1 MSNNNLVCPAD
12 YTQKGNVCSKTFSDT
27 ITCNLLDSKSSEY
40 DKKHACYGKDSVI
53 KPKPLPLPAPSGT
66 SGSSSSK
73 KPFNFR
79 TQCSD
84 VLKGRHSNLVQNIKE
99 LQAFEKTQF
108 NKLQAL
114 KTSKVAPGDQDKII
128 AEINQLSSLR
138 EKLFSELKLLLTQE
152 QCSLSND
159 RYDLADQLSLLA
171 ITEKSLNNI
180 KGSASGLKQSRDN
193 KLRMVEIMNYETER
207 YASHKNVFKNIAF
220 CALGVLVSV
229 LLVNKGFKNIGNAGI
244 ILSIVIAVI
253 LTANK
258 IYDNWSRNQMNWN
271 RYNWT
276 FDKSTLGKGYETVYE
291 HDKKAFWKGL
301 SQVKSEA
308 KSTENKAMDYW
319 NKATTD
325 PHFLQKMKNSL

>member
-1 MSNNNLVCPAD
+1 LGA
-12 YTQKGNVCSKTFSDT
+12 
-27 ITCNLLDSKSSEY
+27 
-40 DKKHACYGKDSVI
+40 
-53 KPKPLPLPAPSGT
+53 
-66 SGSSSSK
+66 
-73 KPFNFR
+73 
-79 TQCSD
+79 D

-99 LQAFEKTQF
+99 LQSFEKTQF

-138 EKLFSELKLLLTQE
+138 EKLFAELKLLLTQE

-171 ITEKSLNNI
+171 ITEKDLNNV
-180 KGSASGLKQSRDN
+180 KSSASGLKQSRDN

-291 HDKKAFWKGL
+291 HDKKALWKGI
-301 SQVKSEA
+301 SQVKSTA
-308 KSTENKAMDYW
+308 KSSENKAMNYW
-319 NKATTD
+319 HKATTN